1 MERRLYYKFYI
12 LEQVYKL
19 QRWDPSGNNGCWYI
33 NLYLE
38 GEWIM
43 WNWGEIYEQT
53 KRAKCKLDRRQIS
66 WITYSFQSFSSCL
79 GNDDSVS
86 TSSIGTQLHSA
97 IQGNY
102 YKYFSSPISSSNNHT
117 SWYKPHLWMHV
128 YLYFYIFLS
137 ISDQTILISQQRII
151 FTKFNI
157 ARRYNE
163 SNSTPTKF
171 SA

>member
-1 MERRLYYKFYI
+1 MAADISIYI
-12 LEQVYKL
+12 SKESELCEIEVKYTSRQREQSV
-19 QRWDPSGNNGCWYI
+19 
-33 NLYLE
+33 
-38 GEWIM
+38 
-43 WNWGEIYEQT
+43 
-53 KRAKCKLDRRQIS
+53 S
-66 WITYSFQSFSSCL
+66 WIVARYPELLTLFNLFL
-79 GNDDSVS
+79 PAFGNDDSVS

-97 IQGNY
+97 IQGDY

-171 SA
+171 ST

>member
-1 MERRLYYKFYI
+1 MAADISIYI
-12 LEQVYKL
+12 
-19 QRWDPSGNNGCWYI
+19 SNG
-33 NLYLE
+33 E

-66 WITYSFQSFSSCL
+66 WITYSFQSFSLETTTPCRRVRSEQRNTAPL
-79 GNDDSVS
+79 LRFKGIIINIFPRRFPLL
-86 TSSIGTQLHSA
+86 TITHR
-97 IQGNY
+97 I
-102 YKYFSSPISSSNNHT
+102 NHIVNAR
-117 SWYKPHLWMHV
+117 LFI
-128 YLYFYIFLS
+128 YFYIFLS

-157 ARRYNE
+157 AQRYNE